1 MSSTILSNLFWVR
14 HIHNM
19 NGWWWHRDSGG
30 RTWSYSALYMS
41 TFSEVQKSQSH
52 LFYFIFAGEWGQ
64 KNGIHLYILHQAS
77 WRPQCVSTA
86 ALGVPLSLQGQL
98 CSHEA
103 PANCKMEKPKGTKFR
118 MSDALGKKNKLLLD
132 SMDSPLPPHAAEVSF
147 CSVWVDF
154 TSGPFPSMG
163 CTNLVRQTWLLMGA
177 PWWPPLSL

>member
-1 MSSTILSNLFWVR
+1 MLWMADGDTGTVGAEHEATLRSTCRHSQQYRKVKPLVLFCFC
-14 HIHNM
+14 
-19 NGWWWHRDSGG
+19 GWG
-30 RTWSYSALYMS
+30 
-41 TFSEVQKSQSH
+41 
-52 LFYFIFAGEWGQ
+52 GQ

-86 ALGVPLSLQGQL
+86 ALSVPLSLQGQL

-132 SMDSPLPPHAAEVSF
+132 SVESPLPPHAAEFSF

-163 CTNLVRQTWLLMGA
+163 CTNLLVLQPDFSWAPPGDRPFLFKASLLG
-177 PWWPPLSL
+177 SGGK

>member
-1 MSSTILSNLFWVR
+1 MVTQGQWGQNMKLLCALHVDILGSTEKW
-14 HIHNM
+14 
-19 NGWWWHRDSGG
+19 
-30 RTWSYSALYMS
+30 
-41 TFSEVQKSQSH
+41 SH
-52 LFYFIFAGEWGQ
+52 LFYFIFAGEGGQ

-103 PANCKMEKPKGTKFR
+103 PAKCKMEKPKGTKFR

-163 CTNLVRQTWLLMGA
+163 CTNLLVRQTWLLMGA